1 MQCTLTV
8 TKGHLRLSTTLTRP
22 SLPTRLKPEDSK
34 LFRFHGIAG
43 FQPGIETA
51 EERVNVRE
59 AMATEYL
66 RHTSARRL
74 IGSCAIGD
82 NGPVTGNLM
91 QMAIH
96 LISRHA
102 NRPRHFHR

>member
-1 MQCTLTV
+1 MHSDRD
-8 TKGHLRLSTTLTRP
+8 KGHLRLSTTLTCP
-22 SLPTRLKPEDSK
+22 PLPTRLKPWDSK

-43 FQPGIETA
+43 LLPGIETA
-51 EERVNVRE
+51 EERVNIRE

-74 IGSCAIGD
+74 LGSSAIGD
-82 NGPVTGNLM
+82 NWPVMGNLT
-91 QMAIH
+91 QMAVH